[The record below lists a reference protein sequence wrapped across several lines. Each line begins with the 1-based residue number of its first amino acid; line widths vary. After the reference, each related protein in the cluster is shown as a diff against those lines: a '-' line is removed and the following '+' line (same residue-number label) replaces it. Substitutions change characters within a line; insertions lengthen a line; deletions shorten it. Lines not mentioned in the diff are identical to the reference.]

1 MSRTERFNKTYIH
14 LLSLG
19 LVHKKKDIADAMK
32 ASASNVTSA
41 LKGNE
46 TILTDNF
53 LLRFNSAFENIFN
66 LQWLLNGTGEMLAP
80 QQTQGNNIIQG
91 NGISHVQQVNGYST
105 AITYPV
111 STSNS
116 GNQDSDSEFERAPII
131 PQNWAKKPNFDIY
144 EAVQEN
150 LDKVELSD
158 VVVADLPISVW
169 HRITSNCMY
178 PYCFAGDKVALTEIP
193 DKKAIIPGDIYGI
206 DTRSNGMIIR
216 ILFPVEGGF
225 RAHAYNST
233 EYPDFLIPHADVI
246 RVSARSDYLGYNILQ
261 INPNNKK
268 I

>member
-1 MSRTERFNKTYIH
+1 MKNRVERFNLAYDYLYNKGI
-14 LLSLG
+14 
-19 LVHKKKDIADAMK
+19 VHKKKDVAEKMRASSQNVSAAMCGK
-32 ASASNVTSA
+32 
-41 LKGNE
+41 E

-66 LQWLLNGTGEMLAP
+66 LQWLLNDTGEMLAVP

-91 NGISHVQQVNGYST
+91 NSISHVQQVNGHST

-116 GNQDSDSEFERAPII
+116 TNEDSDTDFERAPII
-131 PQNWAKKPNFDIY
+131 PQNWAKRPNFDTY

-158 VVVADLPISVW
+158 VVVADLPISAW

-193 DKKAIIPGDIYGI
+193 DKKTIIPGDIYGI
-206 DTRSNGMIIR
+206 DTISNGMIIR

-233 EYPDFLIPHADVI
+233 EYPDFIIPHTDII
-246 RVSARSDYLGYNILQ
+246 RVFRKVGLFRI
-261 INPNNKK
+261 
-268 I
+268 

>member
-1 MSRTERFNKTYIH
+1 MNRVERFNEAYRYLFSK
-14 LLSLG
+14 G
-19 LVHKKKDIADAMK
+19 LVKKRKDVADAMG
-32 ASASNVTSA
+32 AAPTNVSIA
-41 LKGNE
+41 LNGKE
-46 TILTDNF
+46 AVLTDSF
-53 LLRFNSAFENIFN
+53 LIRFNNAFNDIFS
-66 LQWLLNGTGEMLAP
+66 LSWLLNNTGEMLAAP

-91 NGISHVQQVNGYST
+91 NSISHVQQVNGHST

-116 GNQDSDSEFERAPII
+116 TNEDSDSDFERAPII
-131 PQNWAKKPNFDIY
+131 PQNWAKRPNFDTY

-158 VVVADLPISVW
+158 VVVADLPISAW

-193 DKKAIIPGDIYGI
+193 DKKTIIPGDIYGI

-225 RAHAYNST
+225 RAHAYNNT
-233 EYPDFLIPHADVI
+233 EYPDFIIPHTDII
-246 RVSARSDYLGYNILQ
+246 RVFRKVGLFRI
-261 INPNNKK
+261 
-268 I
+268 

>member
-1 MSRTERFNKTYIH
+1 MSREERLNTAYRY
-14 LLSLG
+14 LLGKGIIST
-19 LVHKKKDIADAMK
+19 KKDVAVAMG
-32 ASASNVTSA
+32 ATPSNVTAA
-41 LKGNE
+41 LKGKE
-46 TILTDNF
+46 AVLTDSF
-53 LLRFNSAFENIFN
+53 LIRFNNAFNDVFS
-66 LQWLLNGTGEMLAP
+66 LSWLLNNTGEMLAVP

-91 NGISHVQQVNGYST
+91 NGISHVQQVNGHST

-116 GNQDSDSEFERAPII
+116 TNEDADSDFERAPII
-131 PQNWAKKPNFDIY
+131 PQNWAKRPNFDTY

-158 VVVADLPISVW
+158 VVVADLPISAW

-193 DKKAIIPGDIYGI
+193 DKKTIIPGDIYGI

-216 ILFPVEGGF
+216 ILFPIEGGF

-233 EYPDFLIPHADVI
+233 EYPDFIIPHTDVI
-246 RVSARSDYLGYNILQ
+246 RVFRKVGLFRI
-261 INPNNKK
+261 
-268 I
+268 

>member
-1 MSRTERFNKTYIH
+1 MNRIKRFNKAYIH

-46 TILTDNF
+46 AILTDNF
-53 LLRFNSAFENIFN
+53 LIRFNTAYEHIFN
-66 LQWLLNGTGEMLAP
+66 LPWLMYGTGEMLAVP

-105 AITYPV
+105 AIISPV

-116 GNQDSDSEFERAPII
+116 TNEDSDSDSDFERAPII
-131 PQNWAKKPNFDIY
+131 PQNWAKRPNFDTY

-158 VVVADLPISVW
+158 VVVADLPISAW

-193 DKKAIIPGDIYGI
+193 DKKTIIPGDIYGI

-233 EYPDFLIPHADVI
+233 EYPDFIIPHTDII
-246 RVSARSDYLGYNILQ
+246 RVFRKVGLFRI
-261 INPNNKK
+261 
-268 I
+268 